1 MCGRF
6 SRKATLQAI
15 VDEFEIEE
23 QDEKVKPSY
32 NVAPGQEIAVVLKDE
47 NKKLNL
53 LKWGLIPSWAKDPT
67 IGSRMIN
74 ARAETL
80 SEKPSFKHSLRR
92 KRCIIIADG
101 FYEWKKE
108 GAHKVPMYIF
118 LKSGKLFGFA
128 GLWDTWTAPEG
139 NKIATCTI
147 ITTSPNK
154 LIEEIHNRMPVILPK
169 ENVDRWLDPSIQD
182 ESKVLP
188 LLQPYPA
195 DEMDAY
201 PVSRLVNSPKNNSPE
216 VIKKADD
223 MELG

>member
-47 NKKLNL
+47 NKKLSL

-108 GAHKVPMYIF
+108 GAHKIPMYIF